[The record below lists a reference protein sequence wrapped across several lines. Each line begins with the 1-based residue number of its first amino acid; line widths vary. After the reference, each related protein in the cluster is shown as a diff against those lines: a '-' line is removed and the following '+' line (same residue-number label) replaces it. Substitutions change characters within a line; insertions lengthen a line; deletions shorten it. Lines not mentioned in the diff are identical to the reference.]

1 MDEAL
6 GGETF
11 DPQECKGAGEGRQAR
26 KGRCRGLLEFEADD
40 VSGKQVRWG
49 LLHPTQWHFGT
60 EGGRVAMFC
69 HQNFRSAIGT
79 PPCNTFLN

>member
-49 LLHPTQWHFGT
+49 LLHSTQWHFGT
-60 EGGRVAMFC
+60 ETPVALVLILD
-69 HQNFRSAIGT
+69 AL
-79 PPCNTFLN
+79 PCFVTRTSGLR